1 VTADSPAYREAA
13 QKVRVLENR
22 RSDLVDAINLVH
34 SARRKLDPHD
44 LPTAK
49 LIAES
54 LLLTLRSAH
63 EHTTDALDR
72 RQAEAARLWSDGQD
86 SPEAAR

>member
-1 VTADSPAYREAA
+1 MTADSPAYREAA
-13 QKVRVLENR
+13 QKVQVLENR
-22 RSDLVDAINLVH
+22 RFDLVDAINLVD
-34 SARRKLDPHD
+34 SALRKLDPHD

-49 LIAES
+49 LITNA

-63 EHTTDALDR
+63 EHTAEALDR
-72 RQAEAARLWSDGQD
+72 QYAEAARLWQDGQD

>member
-1 VTADSPAYREAA
+1 MSANSPAYREAA
-13 QKVRVLENR
+13 QKVQVLENR
-22 RSDLVDAINLVH
+22 RFDLVDAINLVD
-34 SARRKLDPHD
+34 SALRKLDPHD

-63 EHTTDALDR
+63 EHTAEALDR
-72 RQAEAARLWSDGQD
+72 RQAEAARLWSDD
-86 SPEAAR
+86 LDDPEAAR